1 MDNKER
7 FAEAST
13 EVFVLKVI
21 ADALKTDAE
30 TVARVLSNL
39 SDEDV
44 EFVVESLANG
54 EDEATVLRAV
64 QIFQM
69 KLEELS

>member
-1 MDNKER
+1 M
-7 FAEAST
+7 
-13 EVFVLKVI
+13 LKAI
-21 ADALKTDAE
+21 ADGLKTDAE
-30 TVARVLSNL
+30 TVARVLANL
-39 SDEDV
+39 SNEDV

-64 QIFQM
+64 QIFPM